1 MNMITERL
9 LLREFLIKNGPRDTR
24 ISFRCHNRYN
34 EQWRTAT
41 KTNSDSQLWQLAV
54 IATIDNGHW
63 QSAVE
68 FQCNEETQMFL
79 FVDIDLKA
87 SQGNSSDK
95 QQTNSKQTTNKK
107 HQQTIIKTNK

>member
-1 MNMITERL
+1 MARVTPA
-9 LLREFLIKNGPRDTR
+9 FLSGVTTVTTSSD
-24 ISFRCHNRYN
+24 
-34 EQWRTAT
+34 EQQQ

-54 IATIDNGHW
+54 IAIIDNGYW

-87 SQGNSSDK
+87 SQGNSNDK
-95 QQTNSKQTTNKK
+95 QQTISKQTTNKK